1 MLSNGSDAD
10 YGTFVDIIKDNDDV
24 EADQIGEDQTGN
36 FQNVEAFEDN
46 ENDDIQSTSM
56 DQIEEEMKQVQ

>member
-24 EADQIGEDQTGN
+24 EADQIGED
-36 FQNVEAFEDN
+36 
-46 ENDDIQSTSM
+46 
-56 DQIEEEMKQVQ
+56 